1 MQKENYVSEE
11 LENVFIND
19 FINSGYVSDNFWK
32 GRVVM
37 LYALCIRIF
46 KYQMETNTEIN
57 FNNSLEFFLENYEIL
72 KTKNL
77 LSVSE
82 IESFNK
88 MIESFPALYVILGK
102 IKYNEKTSENY
113 NYLSMSIE
121 VYLKEN
127 NFLIDFFRIKND
139 IENF

>member
-1 MQKENYVSEE
+1 MQKENYVSEDIE
-11 LENVFIND
+11 KVFIND
-19 FINSGYVSDNFWK
+19 FINSECVSDNFWK

-37 LYALCIRIF
+37 LYGLYIRIF

-113 NYLSMSIE
+113 MYLSMGIE
-121 VYLKEN
+121 GYLKEN